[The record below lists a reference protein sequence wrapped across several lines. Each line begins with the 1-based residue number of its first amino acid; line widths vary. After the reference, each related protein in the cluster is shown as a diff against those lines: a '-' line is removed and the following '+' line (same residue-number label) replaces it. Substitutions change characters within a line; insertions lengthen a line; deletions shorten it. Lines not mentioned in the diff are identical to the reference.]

1 MFRAEELGGP
11 EWFGYS
17 VEVQRLADVIDGV
30 GLLLKATAQ
39 RKAHL
44 SDRERFPRP
53 GAKERTR
60 RISGRDSKAIAAFM
74 ASIN

>member
-30 GLLLKATAQ
+30 GLLL
-39 RKAHL
+39 
-44 SDRERFPRP
+44 
-53 GAKERTR
+53 
-60 RISGRDSKAIAAFM
+60 
-74 ASIN
+74 